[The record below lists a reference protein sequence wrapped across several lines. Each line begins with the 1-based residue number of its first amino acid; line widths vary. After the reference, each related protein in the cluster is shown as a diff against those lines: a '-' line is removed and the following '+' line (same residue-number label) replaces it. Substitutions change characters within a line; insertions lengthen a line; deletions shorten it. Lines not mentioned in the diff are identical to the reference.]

1 MQYNGDIPSGDLTVC
16 ELESDDNCLFT
27 LMIYRLHMVIFCSCI
42 NFPEGSISFRGRRK
56 KNSLSFTSN
65 SLGRTWNTHRNK
77 QKLNTLAQQEV
88 SNLAANL
95 RYPANLSSWLG
106 LYISTPQKDAKT
118 YVFCISSRISTF
130 LKNSLGVINL
140 VRWGKKDGPVW
151 YIVHYPGLSL
161 LVVEWVETSSRPTH
175 GKRIPVVSI

>member
-1 MQYNGDIPSGDLTVC
+1 MQYNGDIPSGNLTVC

-77 QKLNTLAQQEV
+77 QKLNTNAQEEV

-106 LYISTPQKDAKT
+106 WKTSQPPKTDAET
-118 YVFCISSRISTF
+118 HVFWIRSRISTF

-140 VRWGKKDGPVW
+140 VRWGKKKNGRF
-151 YIVHYPGLSL
+151 GLCL
-161 LVVEWVETSSRPTH
+161 LVVEWVEASSKPTH
-175 GKRIPVVSI
+175 GKRIRVVSI